1 MHDVTA
7 VLAAVGLLC
16 CALSGCS
23 MNSGGINVPTVS
35 RSALQED
42 IGKRLTHA
50 AEQPES
56 VICKQDLAGEMGTTA
71 RCEVVV
77 SANNS
82 FEPTVTV
89 TGVDGDAI
97 NYAMTPALSREQ
109 LEEVVFRLVV
119 DSGLLDVKAVTCES
133 GMEGIVGAAGERTSR
148 LAAFGYG
155 APWRGPASAV

>member
-1 MHDVTA
+1 MLCA
-7 VLAAVGLLC
+7 VRLQHEQRR
-16 CALSGCS
+16 
-23 MNSGGINVPTVS
+23 NHVPTVS

-42 IGKRLTHA
+42 IAKRLTDA
-50 AEQPES
+50 GEKPES